1 MGSVGGRL
9 VSVLI
14 KVIRVGLVEKMT
26 LQQRMKCFEGGEEIA
41 MQILGRAFQA
51 VRTTREKT

>member
-1 MGSVGGRL
+1 MGGKL

-14 KVIRVGLVEKMT
+14 KVIGVGLVEKMT

>member
-14 KVIRVGLVEKMT
+14 KVIGVGLVEKMT